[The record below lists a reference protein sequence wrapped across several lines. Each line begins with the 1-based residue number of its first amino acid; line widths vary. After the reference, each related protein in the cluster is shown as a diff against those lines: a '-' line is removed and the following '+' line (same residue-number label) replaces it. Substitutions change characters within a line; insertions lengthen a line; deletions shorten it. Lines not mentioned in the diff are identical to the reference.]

1 MYMEDKIQIPAL
13 NSTIFQ
19 PTQEH
24 FQFLF
29 QNIQKIAEEIE
40 NIKHEM
46 INLHYPSPYFTRQE
60 AMDYMRIGR
69 KKFWEME
76 VSGEINI
83 YYLGKS
89 TSQKMRRYKREELDR
104 LLSRQP
110 VYKIKF

>member
-1 MYMEDKIQIPAL
+1 METKVEIPAL
-13 NSTIFQ
+13 NSSTHFQ
-19 PTQEH
+19 PTAEH

-29 QNIQKIAEEIE
+29 LSIQKIANEIE

-60 AMDYMRIGR
+60 AIDYLRLGR

-76 VSGEINI
+76 RDGEITV

-89 TSQKMRRYKREELDR
+89 TSQKMKRYKREELDR

-110 VYKIKF
+110 VYTINI